1 MRGAPWYDGELAGHL
16 AKDTGMTPEQFQQ
29 ETGIRPL
36 MSTDLARDTGI
47 TDEEFIAETG
57 TDQEGGISL
66 AASAPPPD

>member
-1 MRGAPWYDGELAGHL
+1 
-16 AKDTGMTPEQFQQ
+16 MTASLPVMSPRIRDDPEQFQQ

-36 MSTDLARDTGI
+36 LSTDLARDTGI

-57 TDQEGGISL
+57 TDQEGGVSL